1 MTTMPKDIVC
11 LQAVYKGTAIPNLSK
26 RSAYTETTKQ
36 LKMLT
41 KQNIAILLQE
51 HGTKDKVADAVQQLL
66 DVLESQITK
75 HKYVTWETL
84 EETWGK
90 DYETVCSQWTMYVS
104 MLLSLK
110 RIKNDNMNGWLLQDH
125 NSTQYKTA
133 DGPVIA
139 VHGTDNDVLTKKI
152 QKILANSK

>member
-1 MTTMPKDIVC
+1 MPKDTVC
-11 LQAVYKGTAIPNLSK
+11 LQAMYKGTAIPNFSK
-26 RSAYTETTKQ
+26 RSEYTERNKQ

-41 KQNIAILLQE
+41 KQMIAELLEQY
-51 HGTKDKVADAVQQLL
+51 GTKDKVADAVQQEL

-84 EETWGK
+84 EETWGN
-90 DYETVCSQWTMYVS
+90 DFHFVCGKWTMYVS

-110 RIKNDNMNGWLLQDH
+110 RIKNDDMNGWMLQDH

-139 VHGTDNDVLTKKI
+139 VHGKDNNVLTKKI

>member
-1 MTTMPKDIVC
+1 MPKDTVC
-11 LQAVYKGTAIPNLSK
+11 LIAMYKGTSIPDFSK
-26 RSAYTETTKQ
+26 RSAYTERTKL

-41 KQNIAILLQE
+41 KQNIANLLNE
-51 HGTKDKVADAVQQLL
+51 HGTKDKVADVVQQVL

-75 HKYVTWETL
+75 HKYVTFETL

-90 DYETVCSQWTMYVS
+90 DYVTICSHWTMYVS

-110 RIKNDNMNGWLLQDH
+110 RIKNDNMNGWMLQDH

-139 VHGTDNDVLTKKI
+139 VHGKDNNVLTKKI